1 MGFEVHYSYYDKEN
15 DDYKKDELKTFKKK
29 VGDPFEDV
37 SLEKLSASIMG
48 QLARRDVFIK
58 DVEIFELSRKKVSF
72 KETKAGLVIK
82 NRKISFDSMDESSI
96 SVAEEKELKSNSC
109 SINQDV
115 EQPAAEEKKVLKSQ
129 IKNKKPLSVV
139 IFDPPL
145 QYYNDIRQKGF
156 KLTKNKKYEVF
167 QKKMSKN
174 GIGEVYLILDDASKE
189 QFVPD
194 EYFIPASTSLIG
206 DDSSVS
212 SPVRDEGPDL
222 LWDGVVGVDSSMPNL
237 RSR

>member
-72 KETKAGLVIK
+72 KETKSGLVIK
-82 NRKISFDSMDESSI
+82 NRKISFDSIDESNV
-96 SVAEEKELKSNSC
+96 SVLKEEEKEPIKQVIQQSP
-109 SINQDV
+109 I
-115 EQPAAEEKKVLKSQ
+115 EEKVSKSQ
-129 IKNKKPLSVV
+129 IKNKRPLSTVV
-139 IFDPPL
+139 FDPPI
-145 QYYNDIRQKGF
+145 QYYNDIKQKGF

-174 GIGEVYLILDDASKE
+174 GIGEVYLILDDSSKE
-189 QFVPD
+189 QYVPD
-194 EYFIPASTSLIG
+194 EYFIPAFTSLIG
-206 DDSSVS
+206 DDSSSS
-212 SPVRDEGPDL
+212 SPVRDDGPDL